1 MNKSRV
7 TEYILAYMQ
16 EKGISASEIS
26 EQTQVPEEKLHPDYK
41 EPLLAEE
48 FRALCFFTVISG
60 SDCKNDKKIMKKRIR
75 KTSLIHTKRKRKCGY
90 EYAEG
95 KTEPLFYRGSFYYQ
109 HGKYCWKKGG
119 RRTSGRSF

>member
-48 FRALCFFTVISG
+48 FLELCVF
-60 SDCKNDKKIMKKRIR
+60 
-75 KTSLIHTKRKRKCGY
+75 
-90 EYAEG
+90 
-95 KTEPLFYRGSFYYQ
+95 
-109 HGKYCWKKGG
+109 
-119 RRTSGRSF
+119 

>member
-1 MNKSRV
+1 
-7 TEYILAYMQ
+7 MQ

-48 FRALCFFTVISG
+48 FLELCVFFTVITG
-60 SDCKNDKKIMKKRIR
+60 SDCKNDKKMMKKRII

-109 HGKYCWKKGG
+109 HSQHCWKKRG
-119 RRTSGRSF
+119 RRSSGSSF

>member
-1 MNKSRV
+1 MSGANREYVDRTCLHDDVCIYREEHMRKGAERMRKGAERMNKSRV

-48 FRALCFFTVISG
+48 FLELCVFLQLSPEAIAKT
-60 SDCKNDKKIMKKRIR
+60 IR
-75 KTSLIHTKRKRKCGY
+75 K
-90 EYAEG
+90 
-95 KTEPLFYRGSFYYQ
+95 
-109 HGKYCWKKGG
+109 
-119 RRTSGRSF
+119 

>member
-1 MNKSRV
+1 MSSANREYVDRTCLHDEVCIYREEHMRKGAERMRKGAERMNKSRV

-48 FRALCFFTVISG
+48 FLELCVFLQLSPEAIAKT
-60 SDCKNDKKIMKKRIR
+60 IR
-75 KTSLIHTKRKRKCGY
+75 K
-90 EYAEG
+90 
-95 KTEPLFYRGSFYYQ
+95 
-109 HGKYCWKKGG
+109 
-119 RRTSGRSF
+119 

>member
-1 MNKSRV
+1 MSGANREYVDRKCLHDEVCIYREEHMRKGAERMRKGAERMNKSRV

-48 FRALCFFTVISG
+48 FLELCVFLQLSPEAIAKT
-60 SDCKNDKKIMKKRIR
+60 IR
-75 KTSLIHTKRKRKCGY
+75 K
-90 EYAEG
+90 
-95 KTEPLFYRGSFYYQ
+95 
-109 HGKYCWKKGG
+109 
-119 RRTSGRSF
+119 

>member
-1 MNKSRV
+1 MSGANREYVDRTCLHDEVCIYREELMRKGAERMRKGAERMNKSRV

-48 FRALCFFTVISG
+48 FLELCVFLQLSPEAIAKT
-60 SDCKNDKKIMKKRIR
+60 IR
-75 KTSLIHTKRKRKCGY
+75 K
-90 EYAEG
+90 
-95 KTEPLFYRGSFYYQ
+95 
-109 HGKYCWKKGG
+109 
-119 RRTSGRSF
+119 

>member
-1 MNKSRV
+1 MSGANREYVDRTCLHDEVCIYREEHMRKGAERMRKGAERMRKGAERMNKSRV

-48 FRALCFFTVISG
+48 FLELCVFLQLSPEAIAKT
-60 SDCKNDKKIMKKRIR
+60 IR
-75 KTSLIHTKRKRKCGY
+75 K
-90 EYAEG
+90 
-95 KTEPLFYRGSFYYQ
+95 
-109 HGKYCWKKGG
+109 
-119 RRTSGRSF
+119 

>member
-1 MNKSRV
+1 MSGANREYVDRTCLHDEVCIYREERMNKSRV

-48 FRALCFFTVISG
+48 FLELCVFLQLSPEAIAKT
-60 SDCKNDKKIMKKRIR
+60 IR
-75 KTSLIHTKRKRKCGY
+75 K
-90 EYAEG
+90 
-95 KTEPLFYRGSFYYQ
+95 
-109 HGKYCWKKGG
+109 
-119 RRTSGRSF
+119 

>member
-1 MNKSRV
+1 MGFAKPIERYLFGNLLTKMHVFMYLKDIIRGAERMNKSRV

-48 FRALCFFTVISG
+48 FLELCVFLQLSPEAIAKT
-60 SDCKNDKKIMKKRIR
+60 IR
-75 KTSLIHTKRKRKCGY
+75 K
-90 EYAEG
+90 
-95 KTEPLFYRGSFYYQ
+95 
-109 HGKYCWKKGG
+109 
-119 RRTSGRSF
+119 

>member
-1 MNKSRV
+1 MSGANREYVDRTCLHDEVCIYREEHMRKGVERMRKGAERMNKSRV

-48 FRALCFFTVISG
+48 FLELCVFLQLSPEAIAKT
-60 SDCKNDKKIMKKRIR
+60 IR
-75 KTSLIHTKRKRKCGY
+75 K
-90 EYAEG
+90 
-95 KTEPLFYRGSFYYQ
+95 
-109 HGKYCWKKGG
+109 
-119 RRTSGRSF
+119 

>member
-26 EQTQVPEEKLHPDYK
+26 GQTGIPEEKLYPDYS

-48 FRALCFFTVISG
+48 FLELCVFLRLSPEEIL
-60 SDCKNDKKIMKKRIR
+60 KNIR
-75 KTSLIHTKRKRKCGY
+75 K
-90 EYAEG
+90 
-95 KTEPLFYRGSFYYQ
+95 
-109 HGKYCWKKGG
+109 
-119 RRTSGRSF
+119 

>member
-1 MNKSRV
+1 MSGANREYVDRTCLHDEVCIYREEHMRKGAERMRKGAERMNKSRV

-48 FRALCFFTVISG
+48 FLEICVFLQLSPEAIAKT
-60 SDCKNDKKIMKKRIR
+60 IR
-75 KTSLIHTKRKRKCGY
+75 K
-90 EYAEG
+90 
-95 KTEPLFYRGSFYYQ
+95 
-109 HGKYCWKKGG
+109 
-119 RRTSGRSF
+119 

>member
-1 MNKSRV
+1 MSGANREYADRTCLHDEVCIYREEHMRKGAERMRKGAERMNKSRV

-48 FRALCFFTVISG
+48 FLELCVFLQLSPEAIAKT
-60 SDCKNDKKIMKKRIR
+60 IR
-75 KTSLIHTKRKRKCGY
+75 K
-90 EYAEG
+90 
-95 KTEPLFYRGSFYYQ
+95 
-109 HGKYCWKKGG
+109 
-119 RRTSGRSF
+119 

>member
-41 EPLLAEE
+41 EPLGSL
-48 FRALCFFTVISG
+48 TVEYL
-60 SDCKNDKKIMKKRIR
+60 KKL
-75 KTSLIHTKRKRKCGY
+75 SQV
-90 EYAEG
+90 A
-95 KTEPLFYRGSFYYQ
+95 
-109 HGKYCWKKGG
+109 
-119 RRTSGRSF
+119 